1 MQAGRVCCLLPPLLN
16 EISTSFLI
24 RRLVIALAAMVSA
37 LPVLRADWR
46 AEIGHTRLQTL
57 AGAELPTGAG
67 AGLAQV
73 EALESGANYA
83 PDTAL
88 AEFAG
93 KSFTLQSGPSAVS
106 GHATHVA
113 RNFFSFGP
121 SLLPGD
127 AAVDLYSASDWL
139 GAGFLKYG
147 GDDLPDIESR
157 AVHNHSW
164 IGSTEEPEIN
174 MRLDYAIN
182 RDGFICVVGEN
193 NGASTTLPALMGQAY
208 HTIAVGRDD
217 GQHSAGFTTIDGTGR
232 VKPDIVAP
240 SAYPENATSWTTPMV
255 AGAAGVL
262 RGKLAAAPYS
272 VSGADLPRAVKAL
285 LLAGATKD
293 TVSGW
298 DNTASR
304 PLDEVYGAG
313 ELNLLHSYL
322 ALRAGR
328 KAASGSTAYG
338 IRGWAAESVNGNST
352 KTWFFTIPP
361 GAPATPFCAALTW
374 HRVVSTSVRFF
385 TRTWSASLPNLDL
398 RLHQANGFTV
408 GSQIAA
414 SASTVDNV
422 ELVYQNNLPS
432 GTYAL
437 VVRNLAAT
445 STPVALAWH
454 SLPAASVAAIDAEAR
469 EIDGDTALVRIT
481 RTGDT
486 TLPLFVPLAIGGTA
500 VAGSH
505 YQPLPASVTIAA
517 GQGTHDLTITPIGDS
532 LAQGSRTITVGV
544 AADFALVRDPTQSAA
559 VTLQDK
565 PFDAWRFG
573 CFSSGELANPAI
585 GGETADPDGDGMV
598 NLIEYALGQEP
609 KTPEATPLEAE
620 DTGGYLTLAAVK
632 NSAATD
638 IVWGARV
645 SGDLESWQGAQ
656 VLTDNSTTFVARDSV
671 VIGGA
676 AGRFIR
682 LQITRP

>member
-298 DNTASR
+298 DNTATR

-322 ALRAGR
+322 ALQFHQDVVFHHPARCAGHAVLR
-328 KAASGSTAYG
+328 RTDLAPGG
-338 IRGWAAESVNGNST
+338 EHQRQILHPHMEREPAES
-352 KTWFFTIPP
+352 
-361 GAPATPFCAALTW
+361 
-374 HRVVSTSVRFF
+374 R
-385 TRTWSASLPNLDL
+385 
-398 RLHQANGFTV
+398 
-408 GSQIAA
+408 
-414 SASTVDNV
+414 
-422 ELVYQNNLPS
+422 
-432 GTYAL
+432 
-437 VVRNLAAT
+437 LAAAPGEWLHRGQPDCGQCQHGGQRGACL
-445 STPVALAWH
+445 SEQSAVRH
-454 SLPAASVAAIDAEAR
+454 IRIGRAEPCRHLHA
-469 EIDGDTALVRIT
+469 
-481 RTGDT
+481 
-486 TLPLFVPLAIGGTA
+486 GGA
-500 VAGSH
+500 
-505 YQPLPASVTIAA
+505 
-517 GQGTHDLTITPIGDS
+517 
-532 LAQGSRTITVGV
+532 GV
-544 AADFALVRDPTQSAA
+544 AQPSR
-559 VTLQDK
+559 
-565 PFDAWRFG
+565 R
-573 CFSSGELANPAI
+573 ER
-585 GGETADPDGDGMV
+585 GGHRRRGP
-598 NLIEYALGQEP
+598 
-609 KTPEATPLEAE
+609 
-620 DTGGYLTLAAVK
+620 
-632 NSAATD
+632 
-638 IVWGARV
+638 
-645 SGDLESWQGAQ
+645 
-656 VLTDNSTTFVARDSV
+656 
-671 VIGGA
+671 
-676 AGRFIR
+676 
-682 LQITRP
+682 